1 MYNQKT
7 KLHAILKEKINPD
20 CLIKPSSPLPP
31 CLHTSISGFLRINSE
46 WTWTDLTHSIS
57 QTFPLDDSHICEL
70 GPNKAKRKNAGCSTG
85 WANLEEVRLS
95 KCAIPKPLLH
105 CKCTATDYKH
115 TFLPLP
121 VKLGLTTASEI
132 SFSPAHAGIA
142 VINLPLKLVSIAF

>member
-31 CLHTSISGFLRINSE
+31 CLHTSVSGSLRINSE

-70 GPNKAKRKNAGCSTG
+70 APNKAKRKNAGYSTG
-85 WANLEEVRLS
+85 IWKRWDCPSVPFQNPSSTASAQLLITNTHSCPCQLS
-95 KCAIPKPLLH
+95 SVWQLQ
-105 CKCTATDYKH
+105 
-115 TFLPLP
+115 
-121 VKLGLTTASEI
+121 VKLAS
-132 SFSPAHAGIA
+132 
-142 VINLPLKLVSIAF
+142 VLVMQELLSLIYPSN